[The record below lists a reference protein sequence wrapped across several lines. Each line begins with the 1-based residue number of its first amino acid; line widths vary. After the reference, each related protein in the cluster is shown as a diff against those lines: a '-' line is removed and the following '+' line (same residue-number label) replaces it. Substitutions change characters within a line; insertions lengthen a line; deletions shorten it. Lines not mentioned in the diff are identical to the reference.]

1 MGYSGDSGGTGAA
14 PGQERLQFTRY
25 NGRDGE
31 VLLQIA
37 GEVDMATAP
46 AFLASLRAAI
56 QDGDGAVVLDLAQ
69 VTFIDSAGIEQLV
82 RAREESQGRI
92 RLRALHP
99 SVQRVLEMTALLEW
113 FPFCSDGA
121 GPAPDRS

>member
-1 MGYSGDSGGTGAA
+1 MEYSGGAGGTAPAA
-14 PGQERLQFTRY
+14 RCSLK
-25 NGRDGE
+25 
-31 VLLQIA
+31 IA
-37 GEVDMATAP
+37 GEVDLASAP
-46 AFLASLRAAI
+46 AFLASLRAAT

-99 SVQRVLEMTALLEW
+99 SVERVLEMTALLDC
-113 FPFCSDGA
+113 FRPH
-121 GPAPDRS
+121 PARRIGCIVCPYWDRGIDAP